1 MPRFS
6 LEQVSS
12 LDKVFLKPQSPL
24 TPVTEATVLKGD
36 RYSYQ
41 IAYAGTDTNG
51 WPSDASFEI
60 SSDISEYI
68 NVYKVENLPS
78 ALPVYSSADSEGY
91 ITKEPGLFPDLL
103 EPVRDNYI
111 KVVDGFKRALWLT
124 VDVPEDAE
132 GGEHSITVTVRCAD
146 EEKSVTLQL
155 KILDCALP
163 KYPFKYTQWFH
174 ADCIADYYGL
184 EVFSEEF
191 WSMTEKFIKTAA
203 YTGINMLLTP
213 IFTPPLDTVVGG
225 ERTTVQLIDVK
236 KNGEKYEF
244 GFEKLARWID
254 ICQRCGIEYFEMAHL
269 FTQWGAEHAPKIVAD
284 VNGEKVKIFGWETDL
299 ADGEY
304 KRFLEQLIPQL
315 AQTLKDLGVD
325 KNTYFHIS
333 DEPNDK
339 QLASYK
345 TAKEIVGDLLRDFPV
360 LDALSHYDF
369 YEQGLTKVPVPAID
383 CIEPFLKNRPDEMWT
398 YYCCGQ
404 MNKVTNRFF
413 SMPSARNR
421 IAGVQFYKYE
431 IDGFLQWGYNFYNSQ
446 LSRRRINPFMVTDAD
461 MAFPSGDSYSVYPGE
476 DGPLLSLRA
485 EVFADGLRDMRALKF
500 LESLTDR
507 QTVLDLIGDV
517 TLTEY
522 PLDAQYLV
530 NLRESVNRKIAEKLS
545 L

>member
-1 MPRFS
+1 MTKFS

-111 KVVDGFKRALWLT
+111 KIVDGFKRALWLT

-132 GGEHSITVTVRCAD
+132 SGEHSITVTVKCD
-146 EEKSVTLQL
+146 GSEKSVTLRL
-155 KILDCALP
+155 EILDCVLP

-174 ADCIADYYGL
+174 ADCIADYYGF

-213 IFTPPLDTVVGG
+213 IFTPPLDTAVGG

-236 KNGEKYEF
+236 KNGEKYGF

-254 ICQRCGIEYFEMAHL
+254 ICQRCGIQYFEMAHL

-284 VNGEKVKIFGWETDL
+284 VNGEKVKIFGWETNL

-304 KRFLEQLIPQL
+304 RRFLEQLIPQL
-315 AQTLKDLGVD
+315 SKVLKDLGVD

-333 DEPNDK
+333 DEPSGK
-339 QLASYK
+339 HLESYK
-345 TAKEIVGDLLRDFPV
+345 AARETVADLLGDFPV

-383 CIEPFLKNRPDEMWT
+383 RIEPFFEKRPSEMWT

-413 SMPSARNR
+413 SMPSSRNR

-431 IDGFLQWGYNFYNSQ
+431 IDGFLHWGYNFYNNQFSHGK
-446 LSRRRINPFMVTDAD
+446 INPFMVTDAC
-461 MAFPSGDSYSVYPGE
+461 MAFPSGDAYSVYPGE

-522 PLDAQYLV
+522 PLDAEYLV
-530 NLRESVNRKIAEKLS
+530 NLRESVNRKIVEKLS

>member
-1 MPRFS
+1 MTKFS

-78 ALPVYSSADSEGY
+78 AFPVYSSADSEGY

-124 VDVPEDAE
+124 VDVPENAE
-132 GGEHSITVTVRCAD
+132 SGEHNITVTVKCD
-146 EEKSVTLQL
+146 GNEKSVTLRL
-155 KILDCALP
+155 EILDCVLP

-174 ADCIADYYGL
+174 ADCIADYYGF
-184 EVFSEEF
+184 EVFSEKF

-203 YTGINMLLTP
+203 YTGINMILTP
-213 IFTPPLDTVVGG
+213 IFTPPLDTAVGG

-284 VNGEKVKIFGWETDL
+284 VNGEKVKIFGWETNL

-315 AQTLKDLGVD
+315 SKVLKDLGVD

-333 DEPNDK
+333 DEPSEK
-339 QLASYK
+339 HLESYK
-345 TAKEIVGDLLRDFPV
+345 AARETVADLLGDFPV

-383 CIEPFLKNRPDEMWT
+383 HIEPFFEKRPSEMWT

-431 IDGFLQWGYNFYNSQ
+431 IDGFLHWGYNFYNNQFSHGK
-446 LSRRRINPFMVTDAD
+446 INPFMVTDAG

>member
-1 MPRFS
+1 MTKFS

-78 ALPVYSSADSEGY
+78 AFPVYSSADSEGY

-124 VDVPEDAE
+124 VDVPENAE
-132 GGEHSITVTVRCAD
+132 SGEHNITVTVKCD
-146 EEKSVTLQL
+146 GNEKSVTLRL
-155 KILDCALP
+155 EILDCVLP

-203 YTGINMLLTP
+203 YTGINMILTP
-213 IFTPPLDTVVGG
+213 IFTPPLDTAVGG

-315 AQTLKDLGVD
+315 SKVLKDLGVD

-333 DEPNDK
+333 DEPSEK
-339 QLASYK
+339 HLESYK
-345 TAKEIVGDLLRDFPV
+345 AARETVADLLGDFPV

-383 CIEPFLKNRPDEMWT
+383 HIEPFFEKRPSEMWT

-431 IDGFLQWGYNFYNSQ
+431 IDGFLHWGYNFYNNQFSHGK
-446 LSRRRINPFMVTDAD
+446 INPFMVTDAG

>member
-1 MPRFS
+1 MTKFS

-68 NVYKVENLPS
+68 SVYKVENLPS
-78 ALPVYSSADSEGY
+78 AFPVYSSADSEGY

-124 VDVPEDAE
+124 VDVPENAE
-132 GGEHSITVTVRCAD
+132 SGEHNITVTVKCD
-146 EEKSVTLQL
+146 GNEKSVTLRL
-155 KILDCALP
+155 EILDCVLP

-174 ADCIADYYGL
+174 ADCIADYYGF
-184 EVFSEEF
+184 EVFSEKF

-203 YTGINMLLTP
+203 YTGINMILTP
-213 IFTPPLDTVVGG
+213 IFTPPLDTAVGG

-315 AQTLKDLGVD
+315 SKVLKDLGVD

-333 DEPNDK
+333 DEPSEK
-339 QLASYK
+339 HLESYK
-345 TAKEIVGDLLRDFPV
+345 AARETVADLLGDFPV

-383 CIEPFLKNRPDEMWT
+383 HIEPFFEKRPSEMWT

-431 IDGFLQWGYNFYNSQ
+431 IDGFLHWGYNFYNNQFSHGK
-446 LSRRRINPFMVTDAD
+446 INPFMVTDAG

>member
-1 MPRFS
+1 MTKFS

-51 WPSDASFEI
+51 WPSDATFEI

-78 ALPVYSSADSEGY
+78 AFPVYSSADSEGY

-124 VDVPEDAE
+124 VDVPENAE
-132 GGEHSITVTVRCAD
+132 SGEHNITVTVKCD
-146 EEKSVTLQL
+146 GNEKSVTLRL
-155 KILDCALP
+155 KILDCVLP

-174 ADCIADYYGL
+174 ADCIADYYGF
-184 EVFSEEF
+184 EVFSEKF

-203 YTGINMLLTP
+203 YTGINMILTP
-213 IFTPPLDTVVGG
+213 IFTPPLDTAVGG

-315 AQTLKDLGVD
+315 SKVLKDLGVD

-333 DEPNDK
+333 DEPSEK
-339 QLASYK
+339 HLESYK
-345 TAKEIVGDLLRDFPV
+345 AARETVADLLGDFPV

-383 CIEPFLKNRPDEMWT
+383 RIEPFLKNRPDEMWT

-413 SMPSARNR
+413 AMPSARNR

-431 IDGFLQWGYNFYNSQ
+431 IDGFLHWGYNFYNNQFSHGK
-446 LSRRRINPFMVTDAD
+446 INPFMVTDAN
-461 MAFPSGDSYSVYPGE
+461 MAFPSGDAYSVYPGE

>member
-1 MPRFS
+1 MPKFS

-78 ALPVYSSADSEGY
+78 AFPVYSSADSEGY

-124 VDVPEDAE
+124 VDVPENAE
-132 GGEHSITVTVRCAD
+132 SGEHNITVTVKCD
-146 EEKSVTLQL
+146 GNEKSVTLRL
-155 KILDCALP
+155 EILDCALP

-203 YTGINMLLTP
+203 YTGINMILTP

-244 GFEKLARWID
+244 GFEKLVRWID

-284 VNGEKVKIFGWETDL
+284 VNGEKVKIFGWETNL

-333 DEPNDK
+333 DEPSEK
-339 QLASYK
+339 HLESYK
-345 TAKEIVGDLLRDFPV
+345 AAKEIVGDLLRDFPV

-530 NLRESVNRKIAEKLS
+530 NLREKVNEKIAEKLV

>member
-1 MPRFS
+1 MPKFS

-78 ALPVYSSADSEGY
+78 AFPVYSSADSEGY

-132 GGEHSITVTVRCAD
+132 SGEHNITVTVKCD
-146 EEKSVTLQL
+146 GNEKSVTLRL
-155 KILDCALP
+155 EILDCVLP

-174 ADCIADYYGL
+174 ADCIADYYGF

-284 VNGEKVKIFGWETDL
+284 VNGEKVKIFGWETNL

-325 KNTYFHIS
+325 RKTYFHIS

-383 CIEPFLKNRPDEMWT
+383 CIEPFFEKRPSEMWT

-404 MNKVTNRFF
+404 INKVTNRFF

>member
-1 MPRFS
+1 MPKFS

-111 KVVDGFKRALWLT
+111 KIVDGFKRALWLT

-132 GGEHSITVTVRCAD
+132 SGEHNITVTVKCD
-146 EEKSVTLQL
+146 GNEKSVTLQL

-174 ADCIADYYGL
+174 ADCIADYYGF
-184 EVFSEEF
+184 EVFSEKF

-203 YTGINMLLTP
+203 YTGINMILTP
-213 IFTPPLDTVVGG
+213 IFTPPLDTAVGG

-284 VNGEKVKIFGWETDL
+284 VNGEKVKIFGWETNL

-304 KRFLEQLIPQL
+304 RRFLEQLIPQL
-315 AQTLKDLGVD
+315 SKVLKDLGVD

-333 DEPNDK
+333 DEPSEK
-339 QLASYK
+339 HLESYK
-345 TAKEIVGDLLRDFPV
+345 AAREMVADLLGDFPV

-383 CIEPFLKNRPDEMWT
+383 RIEPFFEKRPSEMWT

-431 IDGFLQWGYNFYNSQ
+431 IDGFLHWGYNFYNNQFSHGK
-446 LSRRRINPFMVTDAD
+446 INPFMVTDAN

-530 NLRESVNRKIAEKLS
+530 NLREKVNEKIAEKLS

>member
-1 MPRFS
+1 MTKFS

-78 ALPVYSSADSEGY
+78 AFPVYSSADSEGY

-124 VDVPEDAE
+124 VDVPENAE
-132 GGEHSITVTVRCAD
+132 SGEHNITVTVKCD
-146 EEKSVTLQL
+146 GNEKSVTLRL
-155 KILDCALP
+155 EILDCVLP

-174 ADCIADYYGL
+174 ADCIADYYGF
-184 EVFSEEF
+184 EVFSEKF

-203 YTGINMLLTP
+203 YTGINMILTP
-213 IFTPPLDTVVGG
+213 IFTPPLDTAVGG

-304 KRFLEQLIPQL
+304 RRFLEQLIPQL
-315 AQTLKDLGVD
+315 SKVLKDLGVD

-333 DEPNDK
+333 DEPSEK
-339 QLASYK
+339 HLESYK
-345 TAKEIVGDLLRDFPV
+345 AARETVADLLGDFPV
-360 LDALSHYDF
+360 LDALSHFDF
-369 YEQGLTKVPVPAID
+369 YEKGFTQVPVPAID
-383 CIEPFLKNRPDEMWT
+383 CIEPFFEKRPSEMWT

-507 QTVLDLIGDV
+507 QTVLNLIGDV

>member
-1 MPRFS
+1 MTKFS

-51 WPSDASFEI
+51 WPSDATFEI
-60 SSDISEYI
+60 SSDISGYI

-78 ALPVYSSADSEGY
+78 AFPVYPCADSEGY

-111 KVVDGFKRALWLT
+111 KIVDGFKRALWLT

-132 GGEHSITVTVRCAD
+132 SGEHSITVTVRCAD

-174 ADCIADYYGL
+174 ADCIADYYGF

-203 YTGINMLLTP
+203 YTGINMILTP

-236 KNGEKYEF
+236 KNGEKYGF

-284 VNGEKVKIFGWETDL
+284 VNGEKVKIFGWETNL

-315 AQTLKDLGVD
+315 SKVLKDLGVD

-333 DEPNDK
+333 DEPSEK

-345 TAKEIVGDLLRDFPV
+345 TAKEIVGDLLCDFPV

-369 YEQGLTKVPVPAID
+369 YEQGLTQVPVPAID

-485 EVFADGLRDMRALKF
+485 EVFADGLRDMRALKL

-530 NLRESVNRKIAEKLS
+530 SLREKVNGKIAEKLG

>member
-1 MPRFS
+1 MTRFS

-24 TPVTEATVLKGD
+24 TPVTEATVMKGD

-51 WPSDASFEI
+51 WPSDATFEI
-60 SSDISEYI
+60 SSDISGYI

-132 GGEHSITVTVRCAD
+132 SGEHSITVTVRCAD

-174 ADCIADYYGL
+174 ADCIADYYGF

-203 YTGINMLLTP
+203 YTGINMILTP
-213 IFTPPLDTVVGG
+213 IFTPPLDTAVGG

-284 VNGEKVKIFGWETDL
+284 VNGEKVKIFGWETNL

-304 KRFLEQLIPQL
+304 RRFLEQLIPQL
-315 AQTLKDLGVD
+315 SKVLKDLGVD

-333 DEPNDK
+333 DEPSEK
-339 QLASYK
+339 HLESYK
-345 TAKEIVGDLLRDFPV
+345 AAREMVADLLGDFPV

-383 CIEPFLKNRPDEMWT
+383 RIEPFFEKRPSEMWT

-431 IDGFLQWGYNFYNSQ
+431 IDGFLHWGYNFYNNQFSHGK
-446 LSRRRINPFMVTDAD
+446 INPFMVTDAN

-507 QTVLDLIGDV
+507 QTVLNLIGDV

-530 NLRESVNRKIAEKLS
+530 SLREKVNEKIAEKLS

>member
-1 MPRFS
+1 MTKFS

-24 TPVTEATVLKGD
+24 TPVTEATVMKGD

-41 IAYAGTDTNG
+41 IAYTGTDTIG
-51 WPSDASFEI
+51 RPTDATFEV
-60 SSDISEYI
+60 SSDISGYI

-78 ALPVYSSADSEGY
+78 CFPVFSCADSHGY

-103 EPVRDNYI
+103 DTPKDNYI
-111 KVVDGFKRALWLT
+111 KILDGFKRSLWIT
-124 VDVPEDAE
+124 VDVPENAE
-132 GGEHSITVTVRCAD
+132 SGEHNITVTVRCAD
-146 EEKSVTLQL
+146 EEKSVTLRL
-155 KILDCALP
+155 EILDCALP

-174 ADCIADYYGL
+174 ADCIADYYGF

-203 YTGINMLLTP
+203 YTGINMILTP
-213 IFTPPLDTVVGG
+213 IFTPPLDTAVGG

-284 VNGEKVKIFGWETDL
+284 VNGEKVKIFGWETNL

-304 KRFLEQLIPQL
+304 RRFLEQLIPQL
-315 AQTLKDLGVD
+315 SKFLKDLGVD

-345 TAKEIVGDLLRDFPV
+345 TAKEIVGDLLGDFPV

-369 YEQGLTKVPVPAID
+369 YEQGLTQVPVPAID

-530 NLRESVNRKIAEKLS
+530 SLREKVNEKIAEKLG

>member
-1 MPRFS
+1 MPKFS

-41 IAYAGTDTNG
+41 IAYTGTDTNG
-51 WPSDASFEI
+51 WPSDATFEI
-60 SSDISEYI
+60 SSDISGYI

-111 KVVDGFKRALWLT
+111 KIVDGFKRALWLT

-132 GGEHSITVTVRCAD
+132 SGEHSITVTVRCAD

-315 AQTLKDLGVD
+315 SKVLKDLGVD

-333 DEPNDK
+333 DEPSEK
-339 QLASYK
+339 HLESYK
-345 TAKEIVGDLLRDFPV
+345 AARETVADLLGDFPV

-530 NLRESVNRKIAEKLS
+530 SLREKVNEKIAEKLV

>member
-1 MPRFS
+1 MTKFS

-78 ALPVYSSADSEGY
+78 AFPVYSSADSEGY

-132 GGEHSITVTVRCAD
+132 SGEHNITVTVKCD
-146 EEKSVTLQL
+146 GNEKSVTLRL
-155 KILDCALP
+155 EILDCVLP

-174 ADCIADYYGL
+174 ADCIADYYGF
-184 EVFSEEF
+184 EVFSEKF

-203 YTGINMLLTP
+203 YTGINMILTP
-213 IFTPPLDTVVGG
+213 IFTPPLDTAVGG

-284 VNGEKVKIFGWETDL
+284 VNGEKVKIFGWETNL

-315 AQTLKDLGVD
+315 SKVLKDLGVD

-333 DEPNDK
+333 DEPSEK
-339 QLASYK
+339 HLESYK
-345 TAKEIVGDLLRDFPV
+345 AARETVADLLGDFPV

-383 CIEPFLKNRPDEMWT
+383 HIEPFFEKRPSEMWT

-431 IDGFLQWGYNFYNSQ
+431 IDGFLHWGYNFYNNQFSHGK
-446 LSRRRINPFMVTDAD
+446 INPFMVTDAG

>member
-1 MPRFS
+1 MTRFS

-132 GGEHSITVTVRCAD
+132 SGEHNITVTVKCD
-146 EEKSVTLQL
+146 GNEKSVTLRL
-155 KILDCALP
+155 EILDCVLP

-213 IFTPPLDTVVGG
+213 IFTPPLDTAVGG

-315 AQTLKDLGVD
+315 SKVLKDLGVD

-345 TAKEIVGDLLRDFPV
+345 TAKEIVGDLLGDFPV
-360 LDALSHYDF
+360 LDALSHFDF
-369 YEQGLTKVPVPAID
+369 YEKGLTQVPVPAID

-507 QTVLDLIGDV
+507 QTVLNLIGDV

-530 NLRESVNRKIAEKLS
+530 NLRESVNRKIAEKLV